1 MMFQNEYSTKKQYV
15 KLFADKHDNE
25 Y

>member
-1 MMFQNEYSTKKQYV
+1 MFQNEYSTKKQYV